1 MKQSNSEFLVVRGR
15 RLHVRVWG
23 DAAAPLLLLL
33 HGWSDVS
40 ASWQFVVDELRRDW
54 RVLALD
60 WPGCGLSEWSH
71 QTYYF
76 QDYLADLD
84 ALLDH
89 YSPNAAI
96 PVVGHSMGGNL
107 LCIYAGIFPSRIS
120 HVVCLEAFGN
130 RRTSVDEAPD
140 LYGELLLMMKKEQSF
155 RTYPDRDAL
164 AARLRRDNPR
174 LTAARASFLANH
186 IGIDN
191 DLGSIDFAVDP
202 AHRVRNPSIQ
212 CRIDESMACWRRITA
227 PIMLVRGCDSEAVS
241 YYFPQGSDEHRLRV
255 AAYPNLKEVFLQD
268 CGHNMHHD
276 QPAAVA
282 RLIEEF
288 ISTHPS
294 AATR

>member
-71 QTYYF
+71 KTYYF

-96 PVVGHSMGGNL
+96 PVVGHSMGGNM
-107 LCIYAGIFPSRIS
+107 LCLYAGIFPSRVSHIIS
-120 HVVCLEAFGN
+120 LDALGE

-140 LYGELLLMMKKEQSF
+140 LYGDLLLMMKKEQAF

-164 AARLRRDNPR
+164 AARLCRDNRR
-174 LTAARASFLANH
+174 LTAERASFLADH
-186 IGIDN
+186 IGIAN
-191 DLGSIDFAVDP
+191 DAGGINFAVDP
-202 AHRVRNPSIQ
+202 AHRIMNPTIQ
-212 CRIDESMACWRRITA
+212 CRIDEAMACWRRITA
-227 PIMLVRGCDSEAVS
+227 PIMLVTGSRS
-241 YYFPQGSDEHRLRV
+241 YVMRMFFPQGSDEYRLRV
-255 AAYPNLKEVFLQD
+255 AAYPNLKEVILED

-276 QPAAVA
+276 QPAAIA

-288 ISTHPS
+288 IS
-294 AATR
+294 